1 MKKAMLALSIVFGPV
16 AIFGLGS
23 SLYLGNYG
31 LALVNTMSLSV
42 LIASGMYWVR
52 Q

>member
-1 MKKAMLALSIVFGPV
+1 MKKAMLAMSIVFGPV
-16 AIFGLGS
+16 ALFGFGS

-31 LALVNTMSLSV
+31 LALVNTISLSV
-42 LIASGMYWVR
+42 LVASGVYWVR